1 MFLSISSIDQSIL
14 LPVYHVAA
22 SSPVFSWVAIF
33 LAQWLAYIAIGFVVV
48 YVLFVEE
55 DEKQIFRSLLTLALP
70 VFLAWVVVL
79 LLKLGIHAPRPF
91 VGDLG
96 IVPLVSV
103 LDPFGSFPSAHATV
117 FGALFGAMYVTKFQ
131 FWRWYGAISL
141 LVAFGRVATGVH
153 WPSDVFAGLVWGVF
167 VGFWGA
173 KILMRRK

>member
-1 MFLSISSIDQSIL
+1 MFLTTSAVDQSIL

-22 SSPVFSWVAIF
+22 SSPVFTWVAIF
-33 LAQWLAYIAIGFVVV
+33 LAQWLAYLAIGFVVA
-48 YVLFVEE
+48 YILFIEE
-55 DEKQIFRSLLTLALP
+55 DEKQTFRSLLTLALP
-70 VFLAWVVVL
+70 VFFAWIVVL

-96 IVPLVSV
+96 IMPLVSV

-117 FGALFGAMYVTKFQ
+117 FGALFGAMYATRFQ

-153 WPSDVFAGLVWGVF
+153 WPSDVLVGLLWGMFA
-167 VGFWGA
+167 GFWGA
-173 KILMRRK
+173 KIFAGRK